1 MEGVR
6 PVRAGMSRE
15 MRKRVLLTLA
25 AVVAA
30 LFVAGGVAAFMSRN
44 DTICS
49 DGKVPLQQRD
59 LGLGQVQYKCQ
70 DGEIVNKP

>member
-1 MEGVR
+1 
-6 PVRAGMSRE
+6 MSRE
-15 MRKRVLLTLA
+15 MRKRVLITLA

-49 DGKVPLQQRD
+49 DGKVPVAQRD
-59 LGLGQVQYKCQ
+59 LGLGQVQYPCH
-70 DGEIVNKP
+70 DGELVNQP